1 MAMPEDLG
9 AEGTAKAATASI
21 SVEVVYSPG
30 PRLVHHQS
38 VKLSAGCQL
47 AQALP
52 AIAQTLG
59 VHLQILTSLEV
70 GIWGIRCP
78 KERVLT
84 QGERVE
90 FYRPLRVDP
99 KVARR
104 ERFVRQGAKAAGL
117 FAKKRPGA
125 KAGY

>member
-1 MAMPEDLG
+1 MPEDPG
-9 AEGTAKAATASI
+9 APSADHAATPSI
-21 SVEVVYSPG
+21 SVDVVYSPG
-30 PRLVHHQS
+30 PRFVHHQS
-38 VKLSAGCQL
+38 VQLPAGCQL

-52 AIAQTLG
+52 AIAQALGIPLATL
-59 VHLQILTSLEV
+59 TALEV
-70 GIWGIRCP
+70 GIWGLRCP
-78 KERVLT
+78 KDRVPVT
-84 QGERVE
+84 GDRIE

>member
-1 MAMPEDLG
+1 MVIPKDLG
-9 AEGTAKAATASI
+9 ADGAGPPATASI
-21 SVEVVYSPG
+21 SVDVVYSPG
-30 PRLVHHQS
+30 PRLVHHQAVQLPS
-38 VKLSAGCQL
+38 GGQL

-59 VHLQILTSLEV
+59 IPLATLTGLEV
-70 GIWGIRCP
+70 GVWGLKYP
-78 KERVLT
+78 KDRVLVA
-84 QGERVE
+84 GDRIE

>member
-1 MAMPEDLG
+1 MSEDLG
-9 AEGTAKAATASI
+9 AEAAGSATTASI
-21 SVEVVYSPG
+21 LVEVVYSPG

-38 VKLSAGCQL
+38 VQLPAGCEL

-52 AIAQTLG
+52 AIAQALG
-59 VHLQILTSLEV
+59 ISLAMLTALEV
-70 GIWGIRCP
+70 GVWGLRCP
-78 KERVLT
+78 KNQVLVT
-84 QGERVE
+84 GERVE

>member
-1 MAMPEDLG
+1 MPEDPVAQSAG
-9 AEGTAKAATASI
+9 HAATPSI
-21 SVEVVYSPG
+21 SVDVVYSPE
-30 PRLVHHQS
+30 PRSVHHQS
-38 VKLSAGCQL
+38 VQLPAGCQL

-52 AIAQTLG
+52 AIAQALGIPLATL
-59 VHLQILTSLEV
+59 TALEV
-70 GIWGIRCP
+70 GIWGLRCP
-78 KERVLT
+78 KDRVPVT
-84 QGERVE
+84 GDRIE

>member
-1 MAMPEDLG
+1 MPEDPG
-9 AEGTAKAATASI
+9 AQGAGHAATASI
-21 SVEVVYSPG
+21 SVDVVYSPG

-38 VKLSAGCQL
+38 VQLPAGDQL

-52 AIAQTLG
+52 AIAQALGIPLATL
-59 VHLQILTSLEV
+59 TALEM
-70 GIWGIRCP
+70 GIWGLRCS
-78 KERVLT
+78 KDRVLLA
-84 QGERVE
+84 GDRIE
-90 FYRPLRVDP
+90 FYRSLRVDP

-117 FAKKRPGA
+117 FAKRRPGA

>member
-1 MAMPEDLG
+1 MHEDLG
-9 AEGTAKAATASI
+9 VGGAGSAVTTSI

-38 VKLSAGCQL
+38 VQLPAGCL
-47 AQALP
+47 LTQALP
-52 AIAQTLG
+52 AIAQALG
-59 VHLQILTSLEV
+59 IPLAAITALEV
-70 GIWGIRCP
+70 GVWGLRCP
-78 KERVLT
+78 KDRVLLT
-84 QGERVE
+84 GERVE